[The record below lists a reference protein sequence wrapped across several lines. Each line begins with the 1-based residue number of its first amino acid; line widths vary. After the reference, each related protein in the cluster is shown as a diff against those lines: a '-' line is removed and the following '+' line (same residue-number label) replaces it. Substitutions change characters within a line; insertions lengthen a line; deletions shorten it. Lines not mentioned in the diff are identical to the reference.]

1 MNLPDMGAIAL
12 GITDVRRE
20 SVAMNKETDERTETI
35 HRYDFHCS
43 CSKCR
48 PNEDAA
54 NPTFCKSLSMDS
66 EESFHLIV

>member
-1 MNLPDMGAIAL
+1 MNLPDMGAVAL

-20 SVAMNKETDERTETI
+20 SVATDKPVDEGTEAI

-54 NPTFCKSLSMDS
+54 DPTFGRSLLMQSK
-66 EESFHLIV
+66 EPLELIA